1 MGTSR
6 IKKSPVGFGKRK
18 CGGTVAERKKA
29 RRLMVRKMAAEL
41 KAAGKHIDLQAINQ
55 KVVEIYKRKRQG
67 RRPKG
72 R

>member
-1 MGTSR
+1 
-6 IKKSPVGFGKRK
+6 
-18 CGGTVAERKKA
+18 
-29 RRLMVRKMAAEL
+29 MAAEL